1 VRPPRSNRCPWGVVV
16 GPQGI
21 KIFRFYIKCAQCNAE
36 ISFRTDP
43 ENMDYAM
50 ESGAKRMFEVWKEQD
65 KVCHLSRE
73 ESWSMAGLCHMRG
86 SSHHDI

>member
-1 VRPPRSNRCPWGVVV
+1 LLS

-36 ISFRTDP
+36 ISFKTDP

-65 KVCHLSRE
+65 KVRLSLNDGKAVPG
-73 ESWSMAGLCHMRG
+73 WIMPVCAGQSLL
-86 SSHHDI
+86 